1 MHWRKELTH
10 GFYMFK
16 EIMTWIGHIELTHG
30 FYMFKEILAWIGHKE
45 LTHGF
50 YMFKEIV
57 TLDIF
62 FGNFTHF

>member
-1 MHWRKELTH
+1 MFKENLTLDIGHKEIMH

-16 EIMTWIGHIELTHG
+16 EIM
-30 FYMFKEILAWIGHKE
+30 AWIGHKE

-57 TLDIF
+57 TLDIYF
-62 FGNFTHF
+62 W